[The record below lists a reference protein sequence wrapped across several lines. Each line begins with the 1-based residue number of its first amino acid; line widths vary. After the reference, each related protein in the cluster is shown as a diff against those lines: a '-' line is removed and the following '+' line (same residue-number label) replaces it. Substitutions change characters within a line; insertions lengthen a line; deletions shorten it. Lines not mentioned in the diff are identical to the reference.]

1 MLRDELADLFE
12 TAACEAFAGE
22 WKGQVSGKKWAD
34 RIISL
39 LDKQVQE
46 AGWVVSVDVTRALER
61 DEGVTRPA
69 TLEELL
75 NNKAHRTGGG

>member
-1 MLRDELADLFE
+1 MSLRKELEECIDAIVDCGGSIYTELL
-12 TAACEAFAGE
+12 
-22 WKGQVSGKKWAD
+22 AD

-39 LDKQVQE
+39 LDKKVQE